1 MSSPL
6 NYISLARKAGLVETG
21 EENSGVIIRSG
32 KAKLLVLAADA
43 SDNAVRRAEG
53 YIQGRNVLILKSPYT
68 KLELASAAGKSGCS
82 MLVFTDLAMAS
93 GFVSAIAEEQPEEY
107 AALRDE
113 ICAKNKRAVQ
123 RRKKAHGNDMNKKTG
138 KRRTIE

>member
-1 MSSPL
+1 MSNPL

-21 EENSGVIIRSG
+21 EENSGVFIRNG
-32 KAKLLVLAADA
+32 KAKLLVLASDA

-53 YIQGRNVLILKSPYT
+53 YVQGRRVLILKSPYT
-68 KLELASAAGKSGCS
+68 KQELAAAAGKSGCS
-82 MLVFTDLAMAS
+82 MLVFTDIGMAN
-93 GFVSAIAEEQPEEY
+93 GFVSAVAETCPEKY
-107 AALRDE
+107 ASICDE
-113 ICAKNKRAVQ
+113 MNAKNKKAAQ

>member
-1 MSSPL
+1 MSNPL

-21 EENSGVIIRSG
+21 EESSGVVIRSG
-32 KAKLLVLAADA
+32 KAKLLVIAADA

-53 YIQGRNVLILKSPYT
+53 YIQGRNVLLLKAPYT

-82 MLVFTDLAMAS
+82 MLVFTDLALACS
-93 GFVSAIAEEQPEEY
+93 FVSVTADEHPGEY
-107 AALRDE
+107 DALRDE
-113 ICAKNKRAVQ
+113 ICAKNDRAKQ